1 MGHIIAI
8 FHHGGR
14 FYKGQYVSKL
24 GNIVFSIHKNHFS
37 LTELKSY
44 AKDIGSDEI
53 DAFFTEDP
61 LTIILLS

>member
-14 FYKGQYVSKL
+14 FYKGQYMSKL
-24 GNIVFSIHKNHFS
+24 ENIVFGIHKVHFS

-44 AKDIGSDEI
+44 AKDIGYDEV